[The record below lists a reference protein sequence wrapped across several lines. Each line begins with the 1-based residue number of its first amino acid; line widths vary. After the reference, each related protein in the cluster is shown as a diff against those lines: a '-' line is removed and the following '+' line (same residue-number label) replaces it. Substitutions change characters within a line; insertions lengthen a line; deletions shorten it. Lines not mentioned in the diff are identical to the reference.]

1 MGNPSNSTIYSGLSQ
16 HINFNSLPDPSER
29 FNLQDLIGEGTY
41 GEVYSAY
48 DKETDTYV
56 AVKILEN
63 ITDNIEEI
71 EEEYLILRDLGYHP
85 NLPLFYGLYFKK
97 SHLSDN
103 QDQLWFVIELCTG
116 GSVTDLVQGLK
127 KRGSRLTDNQ
137 IGYIIKE
144 TVEALIYMHNNN
156 CIHRDVKGHNIL
168 LTENGNIKLIDFGVS
183 THLNTDISR
192 KNTSVG
198 TPYWMAPEVIACEQ
212 QLDLTYDC
220 RCDIWSIGITAIELA
235 EGEPPLSELHPM
247 RVLFQIPRNPP
258 PSLKNPDIYSPELSD
273 FIAECLVKD
282 LEHRPYATELKQHP
296 LLNDI
301 DFMISQIKLELIEEI
316 QLQKSSS
323 SVINRCIESTTKHG
337 KLKINRKAQPKK
349 IYFDDLAALDSFTEE
364 IIVEQLKERFKQGQ
378 IYTYIGDILIA
389 VNPYINLGLY
399 TGIEQRRYR
408 GQARSD
414 NPPHIFA
421 VADAAY
427 QALLHQ
433 RINQSII
440 ISGESGAGKTESA
453 NLLLKQLVYLSK
465 SPNRNI
471 EEKILEVNPI
481 MEAFGNSV
489 TGINKNSSRFGKY
502 LELTITKG
510 GKITGARIAVYL
522 LEQSRVVLQSNG
534 ESNFHIFYYIIHG
547 LNDQKQKL
555 NQYNLSYSE
564 RNLYKYLTCNK
575 NNENDNIF
583 IDKFNQINKSFKV
596 IGFHDDQVNT
606 VYRVLAAIL
615 NLGNIEFKEQNLN
628 NDNNEDNNNNKCTF
642 VDIEPLNS
650 VADLLGVESQD
661 LLETFTSISVVTR
674 GETIIRNNTI
684 NEAQTIRDG
693 MAKGLYGRLFDWIV
707 NQINNCISFNRN
719 LNKNYEPLTIGLLD
733 IFGFENFFK
742 NSFEQLCINIANE
755 QIQYYFN
762 QHIFTWEQQ
771 EYIAEGIPIDV
782 IEFYDNRPV
791 LDMLLTKPIGLL
803 ALLDEETR
811 FPGANDKSLIEK
823 FHNNIK
829 SKFYIRPKSDALC
842 FAVNHFSGRVVYQAD
857 GFLDKNRNFLSPEVI
872 QLIRQS
878 QFDMIRFLFQ
888 CPITKTGNLYSTTT
902 TTTTMTKKRIFN
914 NNDDDD
920 DKNYL
925 STRDKYSNRISVLS
939 SQSRVQQTVSTY
951 FRYSLMDLLQKMVSG
966 TPQFVRCIKPN
977 DMSNLKLFDN
987 EKVTKQLRYTG
998 VLETIRIRQNGFS
1011 HRISFVDFLKRY
1023 CFLAFGWDE
1032 TVIANRNNCRLLLIR
1047 LKIDGWALGKTK
1059 VFLKYY
1065 HVEFL
1070 SKMYEEQLKRI
1081 VMVQACV
1088 RRWLAKIHYRK
1099 EKWQLACSVVTL
1111 QRHIRGWLLRKRLTE
1126 AVILNESQDQDS
1138 SRDSSTPIHQ
1148 AKNLAKT
1155 IQPLRDNSDENIDT
1169 DLLKINQDNAAVI
1182 IQSNFRGYTIRK
1194 KFGSEFEQ
1202 KFKEILN
1209 KYDKKSEARE
1219 ALINEGVNKE
1229 DAILI
1234 VHRWYNREIYNQRKS
1249 IIDPIHPKLRQAELI
1264 QFSQNIHMKNQQIHK
1279 YLRRNKPG
1287 LRLAEIE
1294 QLPEDY
1300 ERPDG
1305 FKIVEKIMEYRDDSQ
1320 LGNNEDDDTV
1330 KYYRNLKDEMSSRQ
1344 AQVLEMKSEREDRI
1358 KSQGDYAIAPE
1369 QQLSDIWHKALRQP
1383 PPTIEN
1389 SGNFI
1394 RLYFF

>member
-1 MGNPSNSTIYSGLSQ
+1 MDNIIEMGNPSNSTIYGGLSQ
-16 HINFNSLPDPSER
+16 HIDFNSLPDPSER
-29 FNLQDLIGEGTY
+29 FELQDLIGEGTY
-41 GEVYSAY
+41 GEVYAAF
-48 DKETDTYV
+48 DKETDTQV

-63 ITDNIEEI
+63 IADNIEEI
-71 EEEYLILRDLGYHP
+71 EEEYLILRDLGFHP

-97 SHLSDN
+97 SDSSDN

-116 GSVTDLVQGLK
+116 GSVTNLVQGLK

-137 IGYIIKE
+137 IAYIIKE

-156 CIHRDVKGHNIL
+156 CMHRDVKGHNIL
-168 LTENGNIKLIDFGVS
+168 LTED
-183 THLNTDISR
+183 
-192 KNTSVG
+192 
-198 TPYWMAPEVIACEQ
+198 
-212 QLDLTYDC
+212 
-220 RCDIWSIGITAIELA
+220 

-247 RVLFQIPRNPP
+247 RALFQIPRNPP

-301 DFMISQIKLELIEEI
+301 DFMIPQIKLELVEEI
-316 QLQKSSS
+316 KLQKSSS
-323 SVINRCIESTTKHG
+323 SSSLIINRRIESTTKHG
-337 KLKINRKAQPKK
+337 KLKVNRKAPPKK

-364 IIVEQLKERFKQGQ
+364 IIVEQLEERFKQGQ
-378 IYTYIGDILIA
+378 IYTYIGDILVA

-414 NPPHIFA
+414 NLPHIFA

-465 SPNRNI
+465 APNRNI
-471 EEKILEVNPI
+471 EEQILEVNPI
-481 MEAFGNSV
+481 MEAFGNAA

-510 GKITGARIAVYL
+510 GKVTGARIAVYL
-522 LEQSRVVLQSNG
+522 LEQSR
-534 ESNFHIFYYIIHG
+534 G
-547 LNDQKQKL
+547 LNAQEKL
-555 NQYNLSYSE
+555 SEYHLSSQ
-564 RNLYKYLTCNK
+564 NLYKYLTCN
-575 NNENDNIF
+575 ENVENAQLIF
-583 IDKFNQINKSFKV
+583 VDKFNQINKSFKV
-596 IGFHDDQVNT
+596 IGFHEDQVNT
-606 VYRVLAAIL
+606 VYRVLAVIL
-615 NLGNIEFKEQNLN
+615 NLGNIEFKEQDSEDN
-628 NDNNEDNNNNKCTF
+628 NDDNDDNNNKCT
-642 VDIEPLNS
+642 VADIEPLNN

-661 LLETFTSISVVTR
+661 LLETFTSISVVTH
-674 GETIIRNNTI
+674 GETIVRNNTI

-707 NQINNCISFNRN
+707 NQINDCISFNRS
-719 LNKNYEPLTIGLLD
+719 LNKNYEPLTISLLD
-733 IFGFENFFK
+733 IFGFENFSK

-791 LDMLLTKPIGLL
+791 LDMLLSRPIGLL

-829 SKFYIRPKSDALC
+829 SQFYIRPKSDALC
-842 FAVNHFSGRVVYQAD
+842 FAVNHFSGRVVYQAE
-857 GFLDKNRNFLSPEVI
+857 GFLDKNRNFLSPEVV

-902 TTTTMTKKRIFN
+902 MTKRIFN
-914 NNDDDD
+914 NKDDR
-920 DKNYL
+920 NYL
-925 STRDKYSNRISVLS
+925 TTRDKYPNRISVLA
-939 SQSRVQQTVSTY
+939 SQSRVQQTVSIY

-977 DMSNLKLFDN
+977 DLSSPQLFDN
-987 EKVTKQLRYTG
+987 EKVIKQLRYTG

-1011 HRISFVDFLKRY
+1011 HRISFADFLKRY

-1032 TVIANRNNCRLLLIR
+1032 TVLANRDNCRLLLIR

-1070 SKMYEEQLKRI
+1070 SKMYEEQLRKI
-1081 VMVQACV
+1081 VMVQAWV

-1126 AVILNESQDQDS
+1126 AVISNESQDQDS
-1138 SRDSSTPIHQ
+1138 RVSTPIHQ
-1148 AKNLAKT
+1148 AENLAKRT
-1155 IQPLRDNSDENIDT
+1155 IQPLKDSDENIDT
-1169 DLLKINQDNAAVI
+1169 DLPKMNQDNAAVI

-1194 KFGSEFEQ
+1194 KFGSELEQ

-1219 ALINEGVNKE
+1219 ALINEGVSKE

-1234 VHRWYNREIYNQRKS
+1234 VHRWYKREVYNQRKS

-1320 LGNNEDDDTV
+1320 LENDDDDTV
-1330 KYYRNLKDEMSSRQ
+1330 KYYKNLKDEMSSGSEFEEDEAGWDSPLIQLENDLHPTSSRP
-1344 AQVLEMKSEREDRI
+1344 AQVFLEMKSEREDRI

-1383 PPTIEN
+1383 PPTIGN
-1389 SGNFI
+1389 SGNSI
-1394 RLYFF
+1394 RFSLFV